1 MTSQKPNMPLRVL
14 VSPKALPE
22 LESLL
27 SQEASLSVQ
36 LMNSAEQK
44 PGVQFDAALISR
56 DVTATS
62 TKQKIIPSTQVFYD
76 LLLNSP
82 DLKWVQI
89 HSAGADRQIYLDL
102 MKQGVTISGSS
113 GVNAAIVM
121 QNAIAGILMLARKF
135 PQMQKAQAE
144 HRWDPLIQY
153 PLPEDLSNQ
162 TAVILGRGPIG
173 DAIAKTLQG
182 FGVKTIS
189 VGFNAALKEKQQ
201 SESNAIHISQ
211 LHQVLPKALIQYPLP
226 EDLSNQTAVILGR
239 GPIGDAIA
247 KTLQG
252 FGVKTISVGF
262 NAALKEKQQ
271 SESNAI
277 HISQLH
283 QVLPKAQWLVLACP
297 LSNETRGLID
307 STAFNLLPN
316 GAHIINIARG
326 EIINEPDLIE
336 ALHSQKLGGAY
347 LDVFASEPLDSTSPL
362 WDMENVI
369 VTPHSA
375 GHSAGNEQRVLE
387 LFITNLHLFAQGQV
401 LKNQI
406 AS

>member
-1 MTSQKPNMPLRVL
+1 MTIRIL
-14 VSPKALPE
+14 VSPKSLPD
-22 LESLL
+22 LEGLL
-27 SQEASLSVQ
+27 SKEVGLSVE
-36 LMNSAEQK
+36 LLNSEEQK

-62 TKQKIIPSTQVFYD
+62 TKQKIVPSTQVFYD

-113 GVNAAIVM
+113 GVNALVVM

-135 PQMQKAQAE
+135 PQMLQAQRE
-144 HRWDPLIQY
+144 HCWDSLINY
-153 PLPEDLSNQ
+153 PLPEDLSGQ

-173 DAIAKTLQG
+173 EAIAKALQV
-182 FGVKTIS
+182 FDVKTIS
-189 VGFNAALKEKQQ
+189 VGFNAALKETQPPKDDL
-201 SESNAIHISQ
+201 IHISQ
-211 LHQVLPKALIQYPLP
+211 LRKVLPQ
-226 EDLSNQTAVILGR
+226 
-239 GPIGDAIA
+239 
-247 KTLQG
+247 
-252 FGVKTISVGF
+252 
-262 NAALKEKQQ
+262 
-271 SESNAI
+271 
-277 HISQLH
+277 
-283 QVLPKAQWLVLACP
+283 AQWLVLACP
-297 LSNETRGLID
+297 LSNDTRGVID
-307 STAFNLLPN
+307 REALNLMPN

-326 EIINEPDLIE
+326 EIINELDLIA
-336 ALHSQKLGGAY
+336 ALQSKKLGGAY
-347 LDVFASEPLDSTSPL
+347 LDVFASEPLDPASPL

-369 VTPHSA
+369 ATPHSA

-387 LFITNLHLFAQGQV
+387 LFVKNLHLFAQGQV